1 MPEFDSRY
9 HRIHVVD
16 NGAVRLMRFER
27 NHQSSMLI
35 EDPYDT
41 DIEYVHYLH
50 LPLAVRPQAER
61 TLVVGLGGGSLVR
74 RMWRDYPWMHIDS
87 VEIDAEVVEVAR
99 AYFGLPEDERLS
111 VFVDDGRN
119 FIESSDDTYDII
131 VMDAF
136 DDDHVPRRLLT
147 EEFLLACRDRLS
159 PDGVLAYNIIGAVY
173 GDKSK
178 PFRSFYR
185 TLATIWKTVFVF
197 IVDFEAD
204 RADFT
209 RNLIVLATDVPMTQD
224 DLLERIASGVDGLVS
239 VPRFRLFG
247 EDLYR
252 SKVRSGDVPTLTDGG
267 PARRPQRG

>member
-1 MPEFDSRY
+1 MPEFDSQY

-50 LPLAVRPQAER
+50 LPMAIRPQAER

-74 RMWRDYPWMHIDS
+74 RMWRDYPWMSIDA

-99 AYFGLPEDERLS
+99 AYFGLPEDERLR
-111 VFVDDGRN
+111 VFVDDGRS
-119 FIESSDDTYDII
+119 FITLAEGTYDII

-136 DDDHVPRRLLT
+136 NDDHVPRHLMT
-147 EEFLLACRDRLS
+147 EEFLLDCRDRLE
-159 PDGVLAYNIIGAVY
+159 PDGVLAYNVIGAVY
-173 GDKSK
+173 GPHSK
-178 PFRSFYR
+178 PFRSFHR
-185 TLATIWKTVFVF
+185 TLANIWRNIFVFV
-197 IVDFEAD
+197 VDFTAD
-204 RADFT
+204 RDDFT
-209 RNLIVLATDVPMTQD
+209 RNLIVLATDAAVTSD
-224 DLLERIASGVDGLVS
+224 ELLERIASGVDGLVT

-247 EDLYR
+247 EDLYLK
-252 SKVRSGDVPTLTDGG
+252 KVRSGDVPMLTD
-267 PARRPQRG
+267 PPPRSRG